1 MRSRRNRFFEGS
13 VPVVLSLS
21 LLSWAAAPASADP
34 IVPGTGTRIAYD
46 DMEDPS
52 WSYELNLPK
61 ASSNLDNQE
70 RQPGGQSSNGKWYES
85 SLRGEPDIV
94 KRVPTPPGGLPDS
107 QGSMMMRTLYS
118 GTPTYRSN
126 KFQQD
131 DLVFNASLTTGG
143 YISPSRTPN
152 VVVRVYLPPFEQWE
166 KRTGTSFGIRAD
178 VIGTFHK
185 NNQGGSRGWF
195 RRPPTTS
202 VEPFWPGMFLQ
213 FNSKTDGQN
222 QEDSATILV
231 RANEYGQDIPA
242 KQITQTGWWTFGMT
256 FSPDGMVHYYA
267 KPGVSK
273 LTAADHLAS
282 TVPYGTRVE
291 NFNTI
296 FFNVVNQDDGRTWST
311 EWIVDDPEIFVLY

>member
-1 MRSRRNRFFEGS
+1 MKICRYRFLTRC
-13 VPVVLSLS
+13 VPVALSLT
-21 LLSWAAAPASADP
+21 LVGWAAAPASAQV
-34 IVPGTGTRIAYD
+34 VPGTGTRIAYD

-70 RQPGGQSSNGKWYES
+70 RQPGGQSANGKWYES

-94 KRVPTPPGGLPDS
+94 KRVPTPAGGLPGS
-107 QGSMMMRTLYS
+107 QGSLMMRTLYS
-118 GTPTYRSN
+118 GLPTYRTN

-131 DLVFNASLTTGG
+131 DLVFNASMTTGG

-152 VVVRVYLPPFEQWE
+152 CLARVYLPPFNQWE

-185 NNQGGSRGWF
+185 NDGGGRGWF
-195 RRPPTTS
+195 RRGPTTT

-256 FSPDGMVHYYA
+256 FTPDGRVHYYA
-267 KPGVSK
+267 KPGVGK
-273 LTAADHLAS
+273 FTPADLLAS
-282 TVPYGTRVE
+282 TIPYGTKVE

-296 FFNVVNQDDGRTWST
+296 FFNVVNQDDGRSWST
-311 EWIVDDPEIFVLY
+311 EWIVDDPEIYVLY

>member
-1 MRSRRNRFFEGS
+1 MKTCRYRFLTRS
-13 VPVVLSLS
+13 VPVVLSLT
-21 LLSWAAAPASADP
+21 LVGWAAAPARAQV
-34 IVPGTGTRIAYD
+34 VPGTGTRVAYD

-70 RQPGGQSSNGKWYES
+70 RQPGGQSANGKWYES
-85 SLRGEPDIV
+85 SLRGEPDII
-94 KRVPTPPGGLPDS
+94 KRVPTPAGGLPGS
-107 QGSMMMRTLYS
+107 QGSLMMRTLYS
-118 GTPTYRSN
+118 GVPTYRTN

-131 DLVFNASLTTGG
+131 DLVFNASMTTGG

-152 VVVRVYLPPFEQWE
+152 CIARVYLPPFNQWE

-185 NNQGGSRGWF
+185 NDGGGRGWF
-195 RRPPTTS
+195 RRGPTTT

-213 FNSKTDGQN
+213 FNSKSDGQN

-256 FSPDGMVHYYA
+256 FTPDGRVHYYA
-267 KPGVSK
+267 KPGVGK
-273 LTAADHLAS
+273 FTPADLLAS
-282 TVPYGTRVE
+282 TIPYGTKVE

-296 FFNVVNQDDGRTWST
+296 FFNVVNQDDGRSWST
-311 EWIVDDPEIFVLY
+311 EWIVDDPEIYVLH

>member
-1 MRSRRNRFFEGS
+1 MKICRYRFLTRC
-13 VPVVLSLS
+13 VPVALSLT
-21 LLSWAAAPASADP
+21 LVGWAAAPASGQV
-34 IVPGTGTRIAYD
+34 VPGTGTRVAYD
-46 DMEDPS
+46 DMEDAS

-70 RQPGGQSSNGKWYES
+70 RQPGGQSANGKWYES

-94 KRVPTPPGGLPDS
+94 KRVPTPAGGLPGS
-107 QGSMMMRTLYS
+107 QGSLMMRTLYS
-118 GTPTYRSN
+118 GLPTYRTN

-131 DLVFNASLTTGG
+131 DLVFNASMTTGG

-152 VVVRVYLPPFEQWE
+152 CLARVYLPPFNQWE

-185 NNQGGSRGWF
+185 NDGGGRGWF
-195 RRPPTTS
+195 RRGPTTT

-256 FSPDGMVHYYA
+256 FTPDGRVHYYA
-267 KPGVSK
+267 KPGVGK
-273 LTAADHLAS
+273 FTPADLLAS
-282 TVPYGTRVE
+282 TIPYGTKVE

-296 FFNVVNQDDGRTWST
+296 FFNVVNQDDGRSWST
-311 EWIVDDPEIFVLY
+311 EWIVDDPEIYVLY

>member
-1 MRSRRNRFFEGS
+1 MKTCRYRFLTRS
-13 VPVVLSLS
+13 VPVVLSLT
-21 LLSWAAAPASADP
+21 LVGWAAAPARAQV
-34 IVPGTGTRIAYD
+34 VPGTGTRVAYD

-70 RQPGGQSSNGKWYES
+70 RQPGGQSANGKWYES

-94 KRVPTPPGGLPDS
+94 KRVPTPAGGLPGS
-107 QGSMMMRTLYS
+107 QGSLMMRTLYS
-118 GTPTYRSN
+118 GVPTYRTN

-131 DLVFNASLTTGG
+131 DLVFNASMTTGG

-152 VVVRVYLPPFEQWE
+152 CIAHVYLPPFNQWE

-185 NNQGGSRGWF
+185 NDGGGRGWF
-195 RRPPTTS
+195 RRGPTTT

-213 FNSKTDGQN
+213 FNSKSDGQN

-256 FSPDGMVHYYA
+256 FTPDGRVHYYA
-267 KPGVSK
+267 KPGVGK
-273 LTAADHLAS
+273 FTPADLLAS
-282 TVPYGTRVE
+282 TIPYGTKVE

-296 FFNVVNQDDGRTWST
+296 FFNVVNQDDGRSWST
-311 EWIVDDPEIFVLY
+311 EWIVDDPEIYVLH

>member
-1 MRSRRNRFFEGS
+1 MKTCRYRFLTRS

-21 LLSWAAAPASADP
+21 LVGWAAAPATAQV
-34 IVPGTGTRIAYD
+34 VPGTGTRVAYD

-70 RQPGGQSSNGKWYES
+70 RQPGGQSANGKWYES

-94 KRVPTPPGGLPDS
+94 KRVPTPAGGLPGS
-107 QGSMMMRTLYS
+107 QGSLMMRTLYS
-118 GTPTYRSN
+118 GLPTYRTN

-131 DLVFNASLTTGG
+131 DLVFNASMTTGG

-152 VVVRVYLPPFEQWE
+152 CLARVYLPPFNQWE

-185 NNQGGSRGWF
+185 NDGGGRGWF
-195 RRPPTTS
+195 RRGPTTT

-256 FSPDGMVHYYA
+256 FTPDGRVHYYA
-267 KPGVSK
+267 KPGVGKFSP
-273 LTAADHLAS
+273 ADLLAS
-282 TVPYGTRVE
+282 TIPYGTKVE

-296 FFNVVNQDDGRTWST
+296 FFNVVNQDDGRSWST
-311 EWIVDDPEIFVLY
+311 EWIVDDPEIYVLH

>member
-1 MRSRRNRFFEGS
+1 MKICRYRFLTRC
-13 VPVVLSLS
+13 VPVVLSLT
-21 LLSWAAAPASADP
+21 LVGWAAAPASAQV
-34 IVPGTGTRIAYD
+34 VPGTGTRVAYD
-46 DMEDPS
+46 DMEDAS

-70 RQPGGQSSNGKWYES
+70 RQPGGQSANGKWYES

-94 KRVPTPPGGLPDS
+94 KRVPTPAGGLPGS
-107 QGSMMMRTLYS
+107 QGSLMMRTLYS
-118 GTPTYRSN
+118 GLPTYRTN

-131 DLVFNASLTTGG
+131 DLVFNASMTTGG

-152 VVVRVYLPPFEQWE
+152 CLARVYLPPFNQWE

-185 NNQGGSRGWF
+185 NDGGGRGWF
-195 RRPPTTS
+195 RRGPTTT

-256 FSPDGMVHYYA
+256 FTPDGRVHYYA
-267 KPGVSK
+267 KPGVGK
-273 LTAADHLAS
+273 FTPADLLAS
-282 TVPYGTRVE
+282 TIPYGTKVE

-296 FFNVVNQDDGRTWST
+296 FFNVVNQDDGRSWST
-311 EWIVDDPEIFVLY
+311 EWIVDDPEIYVLY

>member
-1 MRSRRNRFFEGS
+1 MKTCRYRFLTRS
-13 VPVVLSLS
+13 VPVVLSLTFVG
-21 LLSWAAAPASADP
+21 WAAAPAMAQV
-34 IVPGTGTRIAYD
+34 VPGTGTRVAYD

-94 KRVPTPPGGLPDS
+94 KRVPTPAGGLPGS
-107 QGSMMMRTLYS
+107 QGSLMMRTLYS
-118 GTPTYRSN
+118 GVPTYRTN

-131 DLVFNASLTTGG
+131 DLVFNASMTTGG

-152 VVVRVYLPPFEQWE
+152 CLARVYLPPFNQWE

-185 NNQGGSRGWF
+185 NDGGGRGWF
-195 RRPPTTS
+195 RRGPTTT

-256 FSPDGMVHYYA
+256 FTPDGRVHYYA
-267 KPGVSK
+267 KPGVGK
-273 LTAADHLAS
+273 FTPADLLAS
-282 TVPYGTRVE
+282 TIPYGTKVE

-296 FFNVVNQDDGRTWST
+296 FFNVVNQDDGRSWST
-311 EWIVDDPEIFVLY
+311 EWIVDDPEIYVLH

>member
-1 MRSRRNRFFEGS
+1 MKICRYRFLTRC
-13 VPVVLSLS
+13 VPVALSLT
-21 LLSWAAAPASADP
+21 LVGWAAAPASAQV
-34 IVPGTGTRIAYD
+34 VPGTGTRIAYD

-70 RQPGGQSSNGKWYES
+70 RQPGGQSANGKWYES

-94 KRVPTPPGGLPDS
+94 KRVPTPAGGLP
-107 QGSMMMRTLYS
+107 GSHGSLMMRTLYS
-118 GTPTYRSN
+118 GLPTYRTN

-131 DLVFNASLTTGG
+131 DLVFNASMTTGG

-152 VVVRVYLPPFEQWE
+152 CLARVYLPPFNQWE
-166 KRTGTSFGIRAD
+166 KRTGTSFGLRAD

-185 NNQGGSRGWF
+185 NDGGGRGWF
-195 RRPPTTS
+195 RRGPTTT

-256 FSPDGMVHYYA
+256 FTPDGRVHYYA
-267 KPGVSK
+267 KPGVGK
-273 LTAADHLAS
+273 FTPADLLAS
-282 TVPYGTRVE
+282 TIPYGTKVE

-296 FFNVVNQDDGRTWST
+296 FFNVVNQDDGRSWST
-311 EWIVDDPEIFVLY
+311 EWIVDDPEIYVLY

>member
-1 MRSRRNRFFEGS
+1 MKTCRYRFLTRS
-13 VPVVLSLS
+13 VPVVLSLT
-21 LLSWAAAPASADP
+21 LVGWAAAPASAQV
-34 IVPGTGTRIAYD
+34 VPGTGTRVAYD

-70 RQPGGQSSNGKWYES
+70 RQPGGQSANGKWYES

-94 KRVPTPPGGLPDS
+94 KRVPTPAGGLPGS
-107 QGSMMMRTLYS
+107 QGSLMMRTLYS
-118 GTPTYRSN
+118 GVPTYRTN

-131 DLVFNASLTTGG
+131 DLVFNASMTTGG

-152 VVVRVYLPPFEQWE
+152 CIARVYLPPFNQWE

-185 NNQGGSRGWF
+185 NDGGGRGWF
-195 RRPPTTS
+195 RRGPTTT

-213 FNSKTDGQN
+213 FNSNSDGQN

-256 FSPDGMVHYYA
+256 FTPDGRVHYYA
-267 KPGVSK
+267 KPGVGK
-273 LTAADHLAS
+273 FTPADLLAS
-282 TVPYGTRVE
+282 TIPYGTKVE

-296 FFNVVNQDDGRTWST
+296 FFNVVNQDDGRSWST
-311 EWIVDDPEIFVLY
+311 EWIVDDPEIYVLH

>member
-1 MRSRRNRFFEGS
+1 MKSCRARLLGRSIPFF
-13 VPVVLSLS
+13 LSLS
-21 LLSWAAAPASADP
+21 VVSWAAAPVSADP
-34 IVPGTGTRIAYD
+34 IVPGTGTRIAND
-46 DMEDPS
+46 DLEDPS

-70 RQPGGQSSNGKWYES
+70 RQPGGQSANGKWYES
-85 SLRGEPDIV
+85 SLRGEPDII
-94 KRVPTPPGGLPDS
+94 KRVPTPAGGLP
-107 QGSMMMRTLYS
+107 GSKGALLMRTLNS
-118 GTPTYRSN
+118 GMPTYHTN

-166 KRTGTSFGIRAD
+166 KRTGTSFGMRAD

-185 NNQGGSRGWF
+185 NNGASRGWF
-195 RRPPTTS
+195 RRPATTT

-213 FNSKTDGQN
+213 FNSKSDGQN
-222 QEDSATILV
+222 QQDSATILV

-242 KQITQTGWWTFGMT
+242 KQITQTGWLTLGMT
-256 FSPDGMVHYYA
+256 FTPDGMVHYYA
-267 KPGVSK
+267 KPGVGR
-273 LTAADHLAS
+273 LTAADRLTS
-282 TVPYGTRVE
+282 TIPYGTKVE

-296 FFNVVNQDDGRTWST
+296 FFNIVNMDDGRTWST